1 MAAPNLV
8 NVSSVLGKS
17 LGLAL
22 TTSSQDVLTCATNK
36 LLKIN
41 SIICANIDGTNDAT
55 VDVLMTDGSSTD
67 FHIGKGINV
76 AAGDTVVIV
85 SKDAPIYLEEAFI
98 LKALASANSDI
109 EMVVSYEELDDA

>member
-17 LGLAL
+17 LGIAL
-22 TTSSQDVLTCATNK
+22 TTSSQDVLTAAADK

-41 SIICANIDGTNDAT
+41 SVICSNIDGTNDAT
-55 VDVLMTDGSSTD
+55 VNVLVYTGSTSY
-67 FHIGKGINV
+67 HIAKLVNV

-85 SKDAPIYLEEAFI
+85 SKDAPIYLEEAYK
-98 LKALASANSDI
+98 LQALASANSDI
-109 EMVVSYEELDDA
+109 EMVVSYEILDDA